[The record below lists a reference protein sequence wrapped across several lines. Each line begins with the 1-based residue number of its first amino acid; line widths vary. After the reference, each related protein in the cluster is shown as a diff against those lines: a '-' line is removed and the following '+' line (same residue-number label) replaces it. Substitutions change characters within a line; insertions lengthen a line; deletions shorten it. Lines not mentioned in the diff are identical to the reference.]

1 MNMNIVKVV
10 RVLHWLR
17 DLMQDGLHD
26 PIFNPTDVDNNMHDK
41 LVRAFM
47 DDMDVNN
54 MEDVSFFKRKVETVL
69 RELLAD

>member
-1 MNMNIVKVV
+1 
-10 RVLHWLR
+10 
-17 DLMQDGLHD
+17 MQDGLHD